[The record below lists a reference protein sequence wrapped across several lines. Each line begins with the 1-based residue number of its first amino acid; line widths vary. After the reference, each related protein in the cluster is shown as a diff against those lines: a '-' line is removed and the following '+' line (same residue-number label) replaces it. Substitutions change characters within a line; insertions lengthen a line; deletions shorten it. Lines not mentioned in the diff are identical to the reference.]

1 MKRKWTSWLV
11 AAGTGLLVAIPP
23 LYTLLRS
30 GSHGVFNFVRADA
43 FLYLAVAK
51 RSSLTWYTFD
61 GETATNGFHPL
72 WQFMLTALHRV
83 IGGDTERLLI
93 AGFLLS
99 VLVASA
105 GVAMASVAIFRYTGS
120 AFLSFLTV
128 PGVYYLTLGVG
139 YDNWPIWSSVNCLE
153 SGVSLLS
160 GGLAL
165 WVLSREVHR
174 PRFTLES
181 MYDPSFRGV
190 SWRLGLV
197 LPLIMLSRLDDVFV
211 IPAFFLVFLLTPGV
225 PLRDRIRP
233 AFNVVAV
240 STVVLGVYL
249 AYNKAYAGAFFPLSG
264 SVKGGFVLF
273 RSLYVGL
280 SGAFPFLIDI
290 KESATGRP
298 SVPADIQANLFRFVQ
313 IIGPALMCVVY
324 AWSVRVSHRRDPRYI
339 LPIGFALGILVKL
352 AYNLTYVHLWH
363 QGSWY
368 FALSMLM
375 MTFFFAVLVGDAYA
389 RLDARGVAKRALY
402 IGYAVILLFS
412 MGRQILKSSYVD
424 HNRSYDFWAD
434 RLAIQAAL
442 DRIDPDAKL
451 LELDDGIISF
461 SIDSPSIHAF
471 GFASDK
477 DTAVALREGR
487 LLGHAYRRGYDI
499 FASNGYV
506 AIDPDMD
513 SESIRARLRKS
524 GAVQEELKSELDSF
538 DLELLWVHEPTRT
551 GFIRFTPAGSAPSA
565 TGSSIPQGR

>member
-1 MKRKWTSWLV
+1 MTKKWTPWLV
-11 AAGTGLLVAIPP
+11 AAGTGSLVAIPP

-30 GSHGVFNFVRADA
+30 GSRGVFNFVRADA

-61 GETATNGFHPL
+61 GEAATNGFHPL

-105 GVAMASVAIFRYTGS
+105 GVAMTSAAIFRYTGS

-153 SGVSLLS
+153 SGVSLFC
-160 GGLAL
+160 GGLSL
-165 WVLSREVHR
+165 LVLSREVHR
-174 PRFTLES
+174 PGFTLES
-181 MYDPSFRGV
+181 MYDPSVRGV

-233 AFNVVAV
+233 AFNVVAL
-240 STVVLGVYL
+240 STVVLGLYL
-249 AYNKAYAGAFFPLSG
+249 VYNKAYAGAFLPVSG

-280 SGAFPFLIDI
+280 SGAFPFLIDM

-298 SVPADIQANLFRFVQ
+298 SVPGDIQANLFRFVQ
-313 IIGPALMCVVY
+313 IIGPALM
-324 AWSVRVSHRRDPRYI
+324 SVIYVWAVGVSHRRQPRYI

-375 MTFFFAVLVGDAYA
+375 TTFFFAVLVGGAYA
-389 RLDARGVAKRALY
+389 RLDARGVARKALY
-402 IGYAVILLFS
+402 IGYAIVLLFS
-412 MGRQILKSSYVD
+412 MGRQILSSAYVN
-424 HNRSYDFWAD
+424 HNPSYDFWAD
-434 RLAIQAAL
+434 RVAIQEAL

-461 SIDSPSIHAF
+461 SIESPSIHAF
-471 GFASDK
+471 GFAADK
-477 DTAVALREGR
+477 DSAMALRQGR
-487 LLGHAYRRGYDI
+487 MLAHAYERGYDI

-506 AIDPDMD
+506 AIDPHMD
-513 SESIRARLRKS
+513 AQAIRARLRES
-524 GAVQEELKSELDSF
+524 GAVQDELRSELDSF
-538 DLELLWVHEPTRT
+538 DFELLWVHEPTRT
-551 GFIRFTPAGSAPSA
+551 GFIRFKPL
-565 TGSSIPQGR
+565 

>member
-1 MKRKWTSWLV
+1 MVTRRRTSWLV
-11 AAGTGLLVAIPP
+11 AAGTSSLVVIPP

-30 GSHGVFNFVRADA
+30 GPHGVFNFVRADA

-83 IGGDTERLLI
+83 IGGDTERLLV

-99 VLVASA
+99 ILVASA
-105 GVAMASVAIFRYTGS
+105 GVAMTSVAIFRYTGS

-153 SGVSLLS
+153 SGVSVLC

-165 WVLSREVHR
+165 LVLSREVHR
-174 PRFTLES
+174 PGFTFES

-190 SWRLGLV
+190 AWRLGLV

-225 PLRDRIRP
+225 PFRDRIRP

-240 STVVLGVYL
+240 STVVLALYL
-249 AYNKAYAGAFFPLSG
+249 AYNRAYAGVFLPVSG

-290 KESATGRP
+290 KEAATGRP
-298 SVPADIQANLFRFVQ
+298 SVPADIHANVFRFVQ
-313 IIGPALMCVVY
+313 IIGPALMSAIYV
-324 AWSVRVSHRRDPRYI
+324 WSVGVSHKRDPRYI
-339 LPIGFALGILVKL
+339 LPIGFAVGILVKL

-375 MTFFFAVLVGDAYA
+375 TTFFFCVLVGDAYA
-389 RLDARGVAKRALY
+389 RLDARGVAKRALH
-402 IGYAVILLFS
+402 IGYAVVLVFS
-412 MGRQILKSSYVD
+412 MGRQILSSAYVD
-424 HNRSYDFWAD
+424 HNGSYDFWTD
-434 RLAIQAAL
+434 RVAIQGAL
-442 DRIDPDAKL
+442 DRLDPDAKL

-461 SIDSPSIHAF
+461 SIESPSIHAF
-471 GFASDK
+471 GFAADK
-477 DTAVALREGR
+477 DSAMALREGR
-487 LLGHAYRRGYDI
+487 LFAHAHERGYDI
-499 FASNGYV
+499 FTSNGYV
-506 AIDPDMD
+506 AIDPQMD
-513 SESIRARLRKS
+513 AESIRTRLRES
-524 GAVQEELKSELDSF
+524 GAVRDELRSELDSF
-538 DLELLWVHEPTRT
+538 DFELLWVHEPTRT
-551 GFIRFTPAGSAPSA
+551 GFIRFEPL
-565 TGSSIPQGR
+565 